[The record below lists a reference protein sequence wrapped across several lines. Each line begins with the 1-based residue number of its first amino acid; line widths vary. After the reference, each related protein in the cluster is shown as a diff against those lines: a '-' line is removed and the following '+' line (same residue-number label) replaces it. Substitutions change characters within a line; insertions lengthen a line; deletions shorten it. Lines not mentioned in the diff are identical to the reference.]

1 MAAIVSE
8 VTLENG
14 HRLPD
19 SRTLQ
24 NIIKLSVVEDKP
36 IMMDYWVDSLEKKVI
51 IGVRGEG
58 KEAKKMLIKNKEE
71 YTSFI
76 DKVYRIND
84 KDYIILTENSIYVVD
99 SKIETRRVSME
110 TEE

>member
-1 MAAIVSE
+1 MWEDKVKYYLTKKVFKVCIVFFFIMAAIVNE

-24 NIIKLSVVEDKP
+24 NIIKLAVVEDKP
-36 IMMDYWVDSLEKKVI
+36 IMMDYLVDSLEKKVI

-58 KEAKKMLIKNKEE
+58 KEAKKMLIKN
-71 YTSFI
+71 
-76 DKVYRIND
+76 
-84 KDYIILTENSIYVVD
+84 
-99 SKIETRRVSME
+99 
-110 TEE
+110 